1 MEKQKSF
8 HIDSFNEGDIIT
20 RVEPT
25 IHYEKIYDEILKKD
39 LIIGSSKDTSFIEV
53 PLEYFKV
60 VNNKIY
66 FKWIS
71 KDKLFEKGETI
82 ELNYDKSQNGW
93 VKYIEQ
99 YESPEFCKD
108 KSLEKILENL
118 FKSSSQT
125 SSNFKAN

>member
-39 LIIGSSKDTSFIEV
+39 LIIGSSKDTSFIKV
-53 PLEYFKV
+53 PLEYFKI

-82 ELNYDKSQNGW
+82 ELNYNKSQNGW
-93 VKYIEQ
+93 IKYIEQ
-99 YESPEFCKD
+99 Y
-108 KSLEKILENL
+108 KSQEICRNKFLKKTLENL
-118 FKSSSQT
+118 FRSSSQI
-125 SSNFKAN
+125 SYDSKMN